1 MENKHE
7 DNRCINLYS
16 KQSECVSHLQ
26 KKKWTSHAQN
36 RENTEQSTHGRQPP
50 LGSSQKKTNTHTQK
64 KPGLHLKIETRA
76 VMFVVLHGTCSVVP
90 NTDCSQHLHMGTIQS
105 EKGLVADLLCRQLFS
120 QPLIYFLPCW
130 WILRLTHFIW
140 RHNLKIKCLSGT
152 VQVEREQERE
162 IEFEVHGHCTIGVG
176 EKKVTGKLRTLTN
189 RNDMLCGFQNR
200 SFTGWGLV
208 SREEIPEWQMAVC

>member
-26 KKKWTSHAQN
+26 KKNGRATHRIGRTLNNPHTDGSLHS
-36 RENTEQSTHGRQPP
+36 EFTEKNKHTH
-50 LGSSQKKTNTHTQK
+50 KK

-90 NTDCSQHLHMGTIQS
+90 NTDCSQHLHMGIIQS

-152 VQVEREQERE
+152 VQVERERKRERLSLQFTVTVLLE
-162 IEFEVHGHCTIGVG
+162 WG
-176 EKKVTGKLRTLTN
+176 KKKL
-189 RNDMLCGFQNR
+189 Q
-200 SFTGWGLV
+200 V
-208 SREEIPEWQMAVC
+208 S